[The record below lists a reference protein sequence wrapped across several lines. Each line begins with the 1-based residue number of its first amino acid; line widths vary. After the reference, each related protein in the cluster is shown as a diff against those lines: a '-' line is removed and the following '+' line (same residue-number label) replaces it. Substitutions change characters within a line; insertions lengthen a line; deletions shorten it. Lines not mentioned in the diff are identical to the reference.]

1 MKLADAHIHLFAAGY
16 PGRYGALFPKGG
28 ETAMYESIRRV
39 HDVAC
44 ALVVGYEGEPWSQG
58 NNRYIARL
66 AATRSWIAPLAY
78 CPAAR
83 APRAPQLRTWRRS
96 GFAGV
101 SWYVTSSHEAEILS
115 ACSEEAAALLND
127 WQAIVS
133 VNCPPDVA
141 EILGPLFAR
150 LPETRILLSHL
161 GLPGRLPA
169 ARANLGPVLRLASLP
184 HVGVKISAA
193 YACNAHPHPGL
204 AGLVTPLRR
213 AYGESRLYWGS
224 DFSPALDEVTFAQA
238 VSAFSGLAWERPE
251 DVFSLNL
258 RRLIGRVRR

>member
-1 MKLADAHIHLFAAGY
+1 MKLADAHMHLFAAGY

-39 HDVAC
+39 HDIAC
-44 ALVVGYEGEPWSQG
+44 ALVVGYEGEPWSRG

-66 AATRSWIAPLAY
+66 AATRSWMAPLAY
-78 CPAAR
+78 CSSAS
-83 APRAPQLRTWRRS
+83 APGVAHLRKWRGA

-101 SWYVTSSHEAEILS
+101 SWYVSNPREAEIVS
-115 ACSEEAAALLND
+115 ACSDDAAALLND
-127 WQAIVS
+127 WRAIVS
-133 VNCPPDVA
+133 VNCPPEVA
-141 EILGPLFAR
+141 EVLHPLFAR

-161 GLPGRLPA
+161 GLPGLLPG

-184 HVGVKISAA
+184 HVGVKVSAA

-204 AGLVTPLRR
+204 TGLVAPLRR
-213 AYGESRLYWGS
+213 AFGESRLYWGS
-224 DFSPALDEVTFAQA
+224 DFSPALDDVTFSQTVA
-238 VSAFSGLAWERPE
+238 AFSGLAWESPE
-251 DVFSLNL
+251 EVFSLNL